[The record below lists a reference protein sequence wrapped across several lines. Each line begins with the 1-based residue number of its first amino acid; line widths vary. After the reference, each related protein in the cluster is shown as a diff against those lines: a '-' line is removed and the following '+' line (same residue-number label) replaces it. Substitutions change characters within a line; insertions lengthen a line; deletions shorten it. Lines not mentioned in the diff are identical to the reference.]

1 MLESVM
7 EKDCF
12 TLSSLT
18 EIVNSGQAFSL
29 AIALERFIWH
39 DEIIDILL
47 VLKSY
52 NYNFIL
58 VTNQSGIG
66 RGYYSLSDFNIL
78 NQAIIEKLKLFDL
91 SIEIRFCPHKPEN
104 KCKCRKP
111 NIGMVECDQ
120 RADKDIFIGDQI
132 TDMICA
138 QNANIKHRWLINK
151 L

>member
-1 MLESVM
+1 M
-7 EKDCF
+7 
-12 TLSSLT
+12 
-18 EIVNSGQAFSL
+18 
-29 AIALERFIWH
+29 
-39 DEIIDILL
+39 
-47 VLKSY
+47 
-52 NYNFIL
+52 
-58 VTNQSGIG
+58 
-66 RGYYSLSDFNIL
+66 

-151 L
+151 SNSRYATRFALDHSIFLSKVKEWYKMDILEIY